1 MSILSTTANAPRAGM
16 RLSFA
21 EEYST
26 AALPDA
32 PGETVWNTTF
42 PGNIRWLGPNGE
54 KQIYLDRDFRGAD
67 GTDTGVNPFSIANG
81 ALTINAN
88 RTPAAELAN
97 VYNQPYTS
105 GMINSAKNA
114 EFKYGYIEFRADF
127 PAGKGLWPALWLRS
141 ADSSVQSEIDVVEFL
156 GHLPNALFQTVH
168 TSDGVVH
175 KVVRQNVSDLSV
187 GMHTYGV
194 DWQPDR
200 ITFYLD
206 GKAMGSMAT
215 PASTQIPMYLIANMA
230 VGGTW
235 PGNPDS
241 TTRFPAEMKID
252 YIRVWQ
258 DASVLAAKTVT
269 GGAASE
275 LLSGNDGNDAVF
287 GNGGND
293 TIFGANGNDRLFG
306 GAGSDRILGGG
317 GNDTIEGRG
326 GTDFLAGGA
335 GDDTYVISTSGA
347 TIYEIATG
355 GVDTVATTFSSYSLT
370 AMLENLVFRGTGAFR
385 GVGNASNN
393 TITGGAGADTLISS
407 GGRDRV
413 DGGAGNDNLDAGI
426 GNDVLIGGFG
436 NDVLRGGDGADVFVY
451 RSGETGSDTIMDF
464 ALGQDRIDVSALGI
478 TSLTQALAGSTAAKL
493 VLGGQGVTLNNLS
506 TKSLTASNFIFST
519 QSAALQ
525 PVAADGS
532 AALVSSAASDEDV
545 AAPSEEEEA
554 AAAMPVADRLVGGPG
569 DDIHRVDHVDDVVV
583 EKAGGGYDT
592 VETALSSFTLSAQL
606 EALTHTGTGPF
617 RGVGN
622 GGDNMMISEGGGAQ
636 LVGGAGQDTLIG
648 SGGND
653 RLTGGTGDDVLI
665 GGGGFDTL
673 SGADGSDVFVFRAE
687 APSGRTLVT
696 DFATGVDALD
706 LRGIGATSFE
716 DVLAHAVQD
725 GSSVVITYADHVV
738 ALQKTGLSALQTSDF
753 TF

>member
-1 MSILSTTANAPRAGM
+1 MAILSTTANAPRAGM
-16 RLSFA
+16 QLSFG

-26 AALPDA
+26 SLLPDA

-42 PGNIRWLGPNGE
+42 PGNLRWLASNGE

-67 GTDTGVNPFSIANG
+67 GTDAGVNPFSIANG
-81 ALTINAN
+81 SLTITAN

-127 PAGKGLWPALWLRS
+127 PGGKGLWPALWLRS
-141 ADSSVQSEIDVVEFL
+141 SDSSVQSEIDVVEFL
-156 GHLPNALFQTVH
+156 GHLPNSLFQTVH
-168 TSDGVVH
+168 SSDGVVH
-175 KVVRQNVSDLSV
+175 KVVRQNVSDLSA

-215 PASTQIPMYLIANMA
+215 PASTKIPMYLIANMA

-235 PGNPDS
+235 PGNPDPNTS
-241 TTRFPAEMKID
+241 FPAEMQID

-258 DASVLAAKTVT
+258 DASVLAARTVT
-269 GGAASE
+269 GTAAGE
-275 LLSGNDGNDAVF
+275 LLSGNDGNDVVY

-293 TIFGANGNDRLFG
+293 TIFGANGNDQLFG

-326 GTDFLAGGA
+326 GTDFLAGGI
-335 GDDTYVISTSGA
+335 GNDTYVITTSGA
-347 TIYEIATG
+347 TIYETTTG
-355 GVDTVATTFSSYSLT
+355 GIDTVATTFSSYSLT

-393 TITGGAGADTLISS
+393 AITGGAGSDTLISS
-407 GGRDRV
+407 GGGDRV
-413 DGGAGNDNLDAGI
+413 DGGAGNDNLDAGA
-426 GNDVLIGGFG
+426 GNDVLIGGLG
-436 NDVLRGGDGADVFVY
+436 NDVLRGGDGADVFVH
-451 RSGETGSDTIMDF
+451 RSGETGADTIMDF

-478 TSLTQALAGSTAAKL
+478 TSLSQALAGSTANTL
-493 VLGGQGVTLNNLS
+493 VFGGQSVVLNNLS
-506 TKSLTASNFIFST
+506 TTGLTASNFVFS
-519 QSAALQ
+519 SASTALQ
-525 PVAADGS
+525 SGSGDGTTP
-532 AALVSSAASDEDV
+532 LVDG
-545 AAPSEEEEA
+545 PT
-554 AAAMPVADRLVGGPG
+554 ADRFVGGPG
-569 DDIHRVDHVDDVVV
+569 DDLYRIDHIGDVIV
-583 EKAGGGYDT
+583 EVAGGGYDT
-592 VETALSSFTLSAQL
+592 VETALSDFTLTAQL
-606 EALTHTGTGPF
+606 EALTYTGTETF

-622 GGDNMMISEGGGAQ
+622 GGDNVMISQGGDAN
-636 LVGGAGQDTLIG
+636 LIGGSGRDTLTG
-648 SGGND
+648 SAGND

-673 SGADGSDVFVFRAE
+673 AGADGSDVFVFRAE
-687 APSGRTLVT
+687 APGRSLVT
-696 DFATGVDALD
+696 DFAAGVDMLD
-706 LRGIGATSFE
+706 LRGVGATSFD

-725 GSSVVITYADHVV
+725 GASVVITYADHVV
-738 ALQKTGLSALQTSDF
+738 ALQQTGLAALQASDF